1 MVSRPRARN
10 RRQGRFGKG
19 ICKLRQGNRS
29 PGRRDET
36 GGRGV
41 SAGIRNRSNLTPRGE
56 GNFRLWFTRASKTG
70 FSRFGPWQMFVE
82 GEKHHDKSKTYR
94 RNNDAWSNFG
104 PQRIWQGRDFNYA
117 FVLSLGLLLSSG
129 RADSNVTQVA
139 GTQKGGASSD
149 GKDAI
154 RPFRVNVPKE
164 QIVDLRR
171 RIAATR
177 WPDKETV
184 NDESQGIQ
192 LAESSGSPASAYPEP
207 SSHSPPKA
215 RWTAHC
221 PVFLML
227 CC

>member
-1 MVSRPRARN
+1 MSTIHLHQTTTSTPEQYVA
-10 RRQGRFGKG
+10 GLTDFG
-19 ICKLRQGNRS
+19 
-29 PGRRDET
+29 PGR
-36 GGRGV
+36 
-41 SAGIRNRSNLTPRGE
+41 AKLF
-56 GNFRLWFTRASKTG
+56 GNSTDKYMKVH
-70 FSRFGPWQMFVE
+70 RFGPWQILVE
-82 GEKHHDKSKTYR
+82 GEKHHDESKTYR

-171 RIAATR
+171 RIAATC

-184 NDESQGIQ
+184 NDESRGHPVGGVAGAGAVLGQRLQ
-192 LAESSGSPASAYPEP
+192 LAQSRSEVEYAAGIRDHNRRRGYPVHP
-207 SSHSPPKA
+207 RA
-215 RWTAHC
+215 FA
-221 PVFLML
+221 
-227 CC
+227 